1 MRRLLWYPVDLNMTY
16 SAINDAKALRELYG
30 EPLEIAVDKEKSEID
45 EYSKQF
51 LALSPFA
58 LLSTASK
65 AGIQDCS
72 PRGDYPGF
80 IQALDNKTLALPDR
94 PGNNRLDSLCNIIEN
109 PNVGILI
116 LVPGFGECLRIN
128 GTATITTDNQLIKQ
142 CEYQGKQPKSVI
154 VISILEVYFHCTK
167 AIKRSKLWDK
177 ESQNDRSVMPSFAR
191 ILMAQSK
198 PESSESDIKKMEAFV
213 DKRAKNQLYWYKR
226 EDLSRGIAKSING
239 HL

>member
-1 MRRLLWYPVDLNMTY
+1 MGYT
-16 SAINDAKALRELYG
+16 AISSLKALRELYG
-30 EPLEIAVDKEKSEID
+30 APLGLAVDKQKSELD

-58 LLSTASK
+58 LLSTANQ

-80 IQALDNKTLALPDR
+80 IQTLNNNTFALPDR

-116 LVPGFGECLRIN
+116 LVPGFDECLRIN
-128 GTATITTDNQLIKQ
+128 GTAIITADSQLLKQ
-142 CEYQGKQPKSVI
+142 CEHQGKQPKSAI
-154 VISILEVYFHCTK
+154 VISLLEVYFHCTK
-167 AIKRSKLWDK
+167 AIKRSKLWDQK
-177 ESQNDRSVMPSFAR
+177 SQCDRSVMPSFAR

-198 PESSESDIKKMEAFV
+198 PDSCEYDIKKAEEFV
-213 DKRAKNQLYWYKR
+213 DNRAKNQLY
-226 EDLSRGIAKSING
+226 
-239 HL
+239 